1 MRVPLSA
8 AFPTGVRKYIAGDAA
23 IRLLLLRL
31 PAHFCKV
38 SKQQLQITAV
48 EPALKYTSVQGCL
61 GPGFLG
67 HVHLLVLQ
75 DSPTPD
81 VLRGF
86 DLRIRVTTPKL
97 ARMEDVTPSSLMS
110 DGAQINVQSMKR
122 NRS

>member
-8 AFPTGVRKYIAGDAA
+8 VFPTGVRKYIAGDAA
-23 IRLLLLRL
+23 IRLLLL
-31 PAHFCKV
+31 HFCKV

-48 EPALKYTSVQGCL
+48 ESALKYASVQGCL